1 MICDFNFVNCF
12 EFHVFTKSSDVYI
25 NVCLCVFCWS
35 LFSFVVERNK
45 RVPIYLFFFSIW
57 FDDLFVCWSFIYF
70 LFCFTFS
77 NDKKSSFDFLA
88 TTMSS
93 WYIWYI
99 RRQKPFIYVKLISD
113 GSGPAL
119 ARFCLYVFEC
129 AGSCL
134 QNAMQLFYWIF
145 IDRKVNRILN
155 KYLCISWIKCC
166 FPIVLSVHFILFFFI
181 IVVLLLL
188 FFLFTVFTK

>member
-1 MICDFNFVNCF
+1 MFWVSR
-12 EFHVFTKSSDVYI
+12 FHDIFWCIYM
-25 NVCLCVFCWS
+25 CLCVFCWS

-45 RVPIYLFFFSIW
+45 RVPIYLFFFSMIC
-57 FDDLFVCWSFIYF
+57 LFVEVLFI
-70 LFCFTFS
+70 FCFVLRFQMKKKIVVWFFS
-77 NDKKSSFDFLA
+77 NDDVI
-88 TTMSS
+88 M
-93 WYIWYI
+93 YIWYI

-166 FPIVLSVHFILFFFI
+166 FPLFWVCILFYF
-181 IVVLLLL
+181 LLLL
-188 FFLFTVFTK
+188 FCCCFFLFFTVFTK